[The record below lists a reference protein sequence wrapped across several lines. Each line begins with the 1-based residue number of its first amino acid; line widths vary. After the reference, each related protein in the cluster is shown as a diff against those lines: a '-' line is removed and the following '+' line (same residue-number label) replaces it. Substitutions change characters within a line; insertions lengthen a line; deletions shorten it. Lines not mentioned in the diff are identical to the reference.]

1 MKIAPILDIENLVP
15 IEEIL
20 GGGAVAVACSVGAV
34 SDEDLA
40 TAGLDDPDE
49 AAADALEEP
58 SVDEVVAEEDEAE
71 ADVEVLDELAVE
83 VTEEVIV
90 N

>member
-20 GGGAVAVACSVGAV
+20 GGGAVAVTCSVG

-40 TAGLDDPDE
+40 AVGLDDPDE
-49 AAADALEEP
+49 AAADSLEEP
-58 SVDEVVAEEDEAE
+58 PVVEVVDEEDEGE
-71 ADVEVLDELAVE
+71 ADVEVLDKLAVE